1 MQMTEAFATTVAS
14 VSSAILIAGTLEA
27 AAFGRAVQGWT
38 RTAVDNFMDKGVE
51 LAAMTPSER
60 QAASRAF
67 KAEWLPKYGLG
78 AAKSL
83 FFLALGLLWGVLMAA
98 QAVAILL
105 CLLWL
110 ADPKGP
116 EDVGIARALV
126 GIVAAGA
133 TVVAAVPIIRVM
145 YSPLGPLAE
154 VWLERR
160 LGQAARRISPP
171 STDEEQPEGLA
182 PGRLPS
188 PREPDEASAGDS
200 PRFPRSH

>member
-1 MQMTEAFATTVAS
+1 MTEAFATTVAS

-27 AAFGRAVQGWT
+27 AAFGKAVQGWT
-38 RTAVDNFMDKGVE
+38 RSAVDNFMNKGVE

-60 QAASRAF
+60 QVASRAF
-67 KAEWLPKYGLG
+67 KAEWLSKYGLG

-83 FFLALGLLWGVLMAA
+83 SFLALGLLWGVLMAA
-98 QAVAILL
+98 QAVAILV

-116 EDVGIARALV
+116 KDVGIATALV
-126 GIVAAGA
+126 VIVAAGA
-133 TVVAAVPIIRVM
+133 VVVAAVPIARVM

-160 LGQAARRISPP
+160 LREAARRLSTP
-171 STDEEQPEGLA
+171 SADEERAEGLG
-182 PGRLPS
+182 PGQLPS

-200 PRFPRSH
+200 PLFPRNH

>member
-1 MQMTEAFATTVAS
+1 MTEAFATTVAS

-38 RTAVDNFMDKGVE
+38 RTAVDNFMNKGVE

-60 QAASRAF
+60 QVASRAF

-98 QAVAILL
+98 QAVAILM

-110 ADPKGP
+110 ADPTGP
-116 EDVGIARALV
+116 KDVGIARALV

-133 TVVAAVPIIRVM
+133 VVVAAVPIVRVM

-160 LGQAARRISPP
+160 LRQAARRVSPP
-171 STDEEQPEGLA
+171 STDEERAEGL
-182 PGRLPS
+182 GTGQLPS
-188 PREPDEASAGDS
+188 PREPDEASAGDG
-200 PRFPRSH
+200 PRFPRNH